1 MNPMNGIS
9 PMKGANT
16 INTSMISPIN
26 TQINHPMTPM
36 KSTMSPSM
44 NTSISPMIHSITP
57 INHSVNHS
65 RTPSMKPTMNHMM
78 NPTIVRGSPY
88 YGPRPLSNMAPRP
101 RQPLYTERQSVGR
114 QEDFVTTPSAEVNR
128 TNRIAL
134 PPIGGSFSLQQT
146 SSFTGSMNSQDMS
159 RGSTVLRTES
169 VANGN
174 SYFKT
179 TKIAQV

>member
-1 MNPMNGIS
+1 
-9 PMKGANT
+9 
-16 INTSMISPIN
+16 
-26 TQINHPMTPM
+26 
-36 KSTMSPSM
+36 
-44 NTSISPMIHSITP
+44 
-57 INHSVNHS
+57 
-65 RTPSMKPTMNHMM
+65 MKPTMNHMM

-88 YGPRPLSNMAPRP
+88 YGPRPLSNTAPRP

-146 SSFTGSMNSQDMS
+146 PSFTGSMNSQDMS